1 MPASSRLPRPPIH
14 TRACVLPLWPHELSD
29 MSAAGRRRRVALL
42 RRALRIERQRGVAG
56 HWTYD
61 LARHWALLAWYREEV
76 AALDGIGTVSGHKT
90 RQTSE
95 IEAAVA
101 SRMR

>member
-1 MPASSRLPRPPIH
+1 MSPSSRLPPPARDV
-14 TRACVLPLWPHELSD
+14 RACVLPLWPHELSD
-29 MSAAGRRRRVALL
+29 MSAAGRRRRVVLL

-76 AALDGIGTVSGHKT
+76 AALDEVATASGHAT
-90 RQTSE
+90 RPRSD
-95 IEAAVA
+95 IEAAIA